1 MGRFSALRITVFSL
15 SIPCSLIG
23 LGLNAYFV
31 SLTEPY
37 FYFIFS
43 AFGIA
48 AAVLTILTIPIMLI
62 VDFLRHG
69 AFTSTILF
77 ELLWLFALAIL
88 WVATAA
94 EAFST
99 SNSYF
104 PQGCVY
110 ANTDPTANKYCMELQ
125 MVEAFAFSNFFIFLL
140 YTCILLVFS
149 IIGSSRGN
157 SVWTYSVK
165 DATFFGPNN
174 AWPVRQQV
182 PLNQYSGAPPTGYT
196 GTPVSQPQ
204 QLGTYSTH
212 SGTPAQSPHMQ
223 PQQFQ
228 PVYSGQPQGI
238 SV

>member
-1 MGRFSALRITVFSL
+1 MGLFSVFRITLFSL
-15 SIPCSLIG
+15 TVAFSLIG
-23 LGLNAYFV
+23 LGLNAYFI

-43 AFGIA
+43 ALGVA
-48 AAVLTILTIPIMLI
+48 TAVLTILTIPIMLVI
-62 VDFLRHG
+62 DFIRRG
-69 AFTSTILF
+69 AFTSMIVF
-77 ELLWLFALAIL
+77 ELSWLFTLAIL
-88 WVATAA
+88 WVATAG
-94 EAFST
+94 EAVYTF
-99 SNSYF
+99 NYYY
-104 PQGCVY
+104 PRGCVY
-110 ANTDPTANKYCMELQ
+110 ANEPTINAYCMELQ
-125 MVEAFAFSNFFIFLL
+125 AVEAFAFLNFFIFLG
-140 YTCILLVFS
+140 YTCVLLVFS

-165 DATFFGPNN
+165 DATFFGQKS
-174 AWPVRQQV
+174 WPVQQQV

-223 PQQFQ
+223 PQQYQ

-238 SV
+238 PV